1 MSRKITRR
9 DFLKLGT
16 AGIATSV
23 LAGCQNPRRWV
34 VIEPYLKPPEEQLTG
49 VATWYASTCRQ
60 CPAGCGII
68 VRVMNG
74 RALKIEGNPQH
85 PLNQGKLCGRGQ
97 AGLQVLYNPDRLPGP
112 VSQAQKGTRQYSN
125 ISWNEGIN
133 QLFTKIQNAG
143 DKVAVWLG
151 STTSSH
157 LYDLFHRFTNA
168 IGAQAPL
175 VYDLFTGIQGH
186 RAFQE
191 NSSALFAAS
200 ELPIFDISRADL
212 ILSFGANFV
221 GPSLSQVRYGIEF
234 GKFRGQPLGKRGYLI
249 QLESRKSI
257 TGAKSDRWIP
267 IRPGTEAL
275 VAQAIARIIADQ
287 GLGPAN
293 RVERAKALAG
303 NVDLAQA
310 VLASEISYNDLVQL
324 ANKFANADR
333 PLAIPGD
340 TLTGQVNASDAISS
354 VQLLNLIAGV
364 FGQPG
369 GSSLSPASPLVSL
382 VKTTPSPFKDVA
394 ALVDRMNS
402 GDIQVLLIHSAN
414 PLYELP
420 KQVGFAE
427 ALKKVPLVVS
437 FSPIVDETA
446 VWADMVL
453 PDHTYLEGWG
463 YSVVS
468 PGFDLPVI
476 GSQQPVVTP
485 FHDTRAT
492 GDILLTAAKGIP
504 AAAKAL
510 PWEDEVAY
518 LKDAITQ
525 LPAGAAGGSG
535 TEVLWSRF
543 QQYGGWWPGSAPPA
557 AVTQPKVSK
566 PIQIS
571 SPQYQGDSQAFPYY
585 LHLYISDLLSD
596 GRGANLP
603 WLQGSPD
610 PMNTGSWQTLLE
622 IHPSTAQSLGLQDAD
637 IVKVTSP
644 NGEIECLV
652 YTFQAI
658 RPDTVAVAFGQGHTE
673 YGRYARGKGAN
684 PIDLVGAN
692 LDQSGNS
699 LTWANLRVK
708 ITPTG
713 KKGKLA
719 IFENKFGVTEGF
731 INQAFPGQ

>member
-9 DFLKLGT
+9 DFLKLST

-34 VIEPYLKPPEEQLTG
+34 VLEPYVKPPEEQLAG
-49 VATWYASTCRQ
+49 IATWYASTCRQ

-112 VSQAQKGTRQYSN
+112 VMQEQRGTRQFSN

-133 QLFTKIQNAG
+133 QLFTKIQSAG
-143 DKVAVWLG
+143 GKVGVWLG

-157 LYDLFHRFTNA
+157 LYDLFQRFTNA
-168 IGAQAPL
+168 IGAPAPL
-175 VYDLFTGIQGH
+175 VYDLFTGIQGQ
-186 RAFQE
+186 RALQE
-191 NSSALFAAS
+191 NSSALFASS

-212 ILSFGANFV
+212 ILSFGANFL

-234 GKFRGQPLGKRGYLI
+234 GKFRSQALGKRGYLV

-257 TGAKSDRWIP
+257 TGAKSDQWIP
-267 IRPGTEAL
+267 IRPGSEAL

-287 GLGPAN
+287 GLGPAD
-293 RVERAKALAG
+293 RIERAKKLAG
-303 NVDLAQA
+303 NADLREA
-310 VLASEISYNDLVQL
+310 VLASDISYGNLVRL
-324 ANKFANADR
+324 ANMFANADR

-340 TLTGQVNASDAISS
+340 SLSGQDNASDAIGS
-354 VQLLNLIAGV
+354 VQMLNIIAGV
-364 FGQPG
+364 YGQPG
-369 GSSLSPASPLVSL
+369 GPSLSPESPLSSL
-382 VKTTPSPFKDVA
+382 IKTNPSSFKDVKA
-394 ALVDRMNS
+394 TVDQMNS
-402 GDIQVLLIHSAN
+402 GDIQVLLVHSAN
-414 PLYELP
+414 PFYELP
-420 KQVGFAE
+420 KQVGFSE
-427 ALKKVPLVVS
+427 ALKKVPFVVS
-437 FSPIVDETA
+437 FNPIVDETA
-446 VWADMVL
+446 VWADLVL
-453 PDHTYLEGWG
+453 PEHTYLEGWG
-463 YSVVS
+463 YTVVS
-468 PGFDLPVI
+468 PGFDMPVI

-485 FHDTRAT
+485 FHDTRST
-492 GDILLTAAKGIP
+492 GDLLLTVAKGIP

-510 PWEDEVAY
+510 PWDDEVAF
-518 LKDAITQ
+518 LKNTITQ
-525 LPAGAAGGSG
+525 LPPGAAGGIG

-543 QQYGGWWPGSAPPA
+543 QQHGGWWPGSTLPA
-557 AVTQPKVSK
+557 SVTQPKIST

-571 SPQYQGDSQAFPYY
+571 SPKYQGDPQAYPYF
-585 LHLYISDLLSD
+585 LNLYISDLLSD
-596 GRGANLP
+596 GRGANQP

-610 PMNTGSWQTLLE
+610 PMTTGSWQTLVE

-658 RPDTVAVAFGQGHTE
+658 RPDTVAVAFGQGHTD
-673 YGRYARGKGAN
+673 YGRYARNRGAN
-684 PIDLVGAN
+684 PIDLVGATI
-692 LDQSGNS
+692 DHSGNS

-708 ITPTG
+708 ITTTG